1 MLIRKESNTS
11 NALIKALFV
20 YIVAIAT
27 VLAIPIIIVIGK
39 VLAVAT
45 IVYLVLCWLN

>member
-1 MLIRKESNTS
+1 MLIRKESNMGNTW
-11 NALIKALFV
+11 IKALFV

-27 VLAIPIIIVIGK
+27 VLAIPIIIFIGK

-45 IVYLVLCWLN
+45 IVYILSMLV